1 MLLSVVLVVRKHQ
14 AWVRP
19 CLRSILDQAPDD
31 LDVVVVDDASTD
43 HTARIVA
50 EVSDGDPRVRVH
62 RSDTRMGT
70 PPPSQPV
77 ATWRGATTSG
87 SSTPPT

>member
-1 MLLSVVLVVRKHQ
+1 MLLSVVLVVRRHQ

-31 LDVVVVDDASTD
+31 LDLVVVDDASTD

-50 EVSDGDPRVRVH
+50 EVADGDARVRVH
-62 RSDTRMGT
+62 RSDTPVGT
-70 PPPSQPV
+70 RRRSRPAASWPV
-77 ATWRGATTSG
+77 ATTSG
-87 SSTPPT
+87 SSMPPT